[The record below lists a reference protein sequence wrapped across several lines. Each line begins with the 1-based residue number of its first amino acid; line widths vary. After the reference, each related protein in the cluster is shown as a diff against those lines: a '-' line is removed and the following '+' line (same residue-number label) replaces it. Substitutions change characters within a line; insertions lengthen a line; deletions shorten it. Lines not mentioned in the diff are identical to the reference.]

1 MGTPLVLAG
10 PRNKT
15 NERGGGT
22 RAMAIDVPSSLLD
35 DNNENKDD
43 QPLCNRSNANDA
55 SGSSSVSHTKSSI
68 TQAIVG
74 LFIFYI
80 LHDALQERMFQYDG
94 YEYGFFMTL
103 AEVSVMLLLS
113 VLSDENGS
121 RSDFVNATI
130 LCRRTTNNTR
140 QTKKKKQ
147 KTDDEQCKNKIH
159 NKHNHNLSFPTLL
172 RLSQVGILLALSH
185 GLGNTSLNYSPY
197 PLKVAFKSCKLV
209 PTMILSACCV
219 TGGKKRYHHHYTIRQ
234 YMAALIM
241 GLGLAILSAAD
252 NGTMTDELHTG
263 NDAHHAVVPAG
274 SSLVGLYIGP
284 ILLGISVIFDSI
296 IPNLQEQLLQGNKR
310 VQPSLMILVSNAI
323 MCIVLLGYTFYSGE
337 LVIAYM
343 YCTSHPSASCILLA
357 QGICAYLGLRCYLII
372 IRDYGGVVG
381 VLLANARKVVTIILS
396 FILFAK
402 PFHIGHGCG
411 LGLVCLGVYLGSST
425 MKTMSKK
432 KKGMKEEKRCDE
444 MKIKNG
450 IKAEEKSTEN
460 QSHEHNV

>member
-1 MGTPLVLAG
+1 
-10 PRNKT
+10 
-15 NERGGGT
+15 
-22 RAMAIDVPSSLLD
+22 
-35 DNNENKDD
+35 
-43 QPLCNRSNANDA
+43 
-55 SGSSSVSHTKSSI
+55 
-68 TQAIVG
+68 
-74 LFIFYI
+74 
-80 LHDALQERMFQYDG
+80 MFQYDG

-219 TGGKKRYHHHYTIRQ
+219 TGKKGYHHYTVRQ
-234 YMAALIM
+234 YIAALIM

-402 PFHIGHGCG
+402 PFHIGHGGG

-425 MKTMSKK
+425 MKTSTSKK

-450 IKAEEKSTEN
+450 IKAEEKSAEN

>member
-1 MGTPLVLAG
+1 VGTPLVLAG

-74 LFIFYI
+74 LFVFYI
-80 LHDALQERMFQYDG
+80 FHDALQERMFQFEG

-121 RSDFVNATI
+121 RSDLVNASTI
-130 LCRRTTNNTR
+130 IGRRHTSNTR
-140 QTKKKKQ
+140 QTKKKK

-159 NKHNHNLSFPTLL
+159 TNHHNHNLSFPTLL

-219 TGGKKRYHHHYTIRQ
+219 TGGKNRYHHHYTVRQ

-241 GLGLAILSAAD
+241 GLGLAILTAAD
-252 NGTMTDELHTG
+252 NGLHSG
-263 NDAHHAVVPAG
+263 NAHHFVAVSAG
-274 SSLVGLYIGP
+274 SSLVGSYIGP

-296 IPNLQEQLLQGNKR
+296 IPTLQEQLLQGNKR

-343 YCTSHPSASCILLA
+343 YCTSHPSASIVLLA

-372 IRDYGGVVG
+372 IRDYGGVIG

-432 KKGMKEEKRCDE
+432 KKGMKEEKWCDE
-444 MKIKNG
+444 TNIKNG
-450 IKAEEKSTEN
+450 IKAEEKSVEN

>member
-1 MGTPLVLAG
+1 
-10 PRNKT
+10 
-15 NERGGGT
+15 
-22 RAMAIDVPSSLLD
+22 
-35 DNNENKDD
+35 
-43 QPLCNRSNANDA
+43 
-55 SGSSSVSHTKSSI
+55 
-68 TQAIVG
+68 
-74 LFIFYI
+74 
-80 LHDALQERMFQYDG
+80 MFQYEG

-121 RSDFVNATI
+121 RSDLVNATTI
-130 LCRRTTNNTR
+130 CRRHTTTNTR

-147 KTDDEQCKNKIH
+147 NTDDEQCKNKIH
-159 NKHNHNLSFPTLL
+159 NHHNHNLSFPTLL

-219 TGGKKRYHHHYTIRQ
+219 TGKTQYHHYTVRQ

-252 NGTMTDELHTG
+252 VTTKTDH
-263 NDAHHAVVPAG
+263 AHHTFVVPAAG

-323 MCIVLLGYTFYSGE
+323 MCIVLLGYTCYSGE

-343 YCTSHPSASCILLA
+343 YCTLHPSASIVLLA
-357 QGICAYLGLRCYLII
+357 QGVCAYLGLRCYLII

-396 FILFAK
+396 FLLFAK
-402 PFHIGHGCG
+402 PFHIGHGGG
-411 LGLVCLGVYLGSST
+411 LGLVCVGVYLGSST
-425 MKTMSKK
+425 MKTSTSKK
-432 KKGMKEEKRCDE
+432 KKEMRNDE
-444 MKIKNG
+444 MKTKNG
-450 IKAEEKSTEN
+450 TKAEEKTAEN